1 MCPQSKITG
10 RPVPLVAITLPT
22 LSMVA
27 FSKPSSLIDLSF
39 NRLAK
44 AASDLE
50 VVYSSK
56 VLFNNSIA

>member
-1 MCPQSKITG
+1 
-10 RPVPLVAITLPT
+10 
-22 LSMVA
+22 
-27 FSKPSSLIDLSF
+27 LIDLSF
-39 NRLAK
+39 NRLAN